1 MYKPYFQLKPFIHK
15 EDIAKQKES
24 STIIAAWQHVFLLG
38 KKINCYKLNVISHR
52 EAENFLTWTKKQKQG
67 QQRQQQQQQ
76 QQKGNCQQYEIRRQ
90 FLY

>member
-38 KKINCYKLNVISHR
+38 KKINCYKLNVISHGK
-52 EAENFLTWTKKQKQG
+52 AENFLTWAKKQG
-67 QQRQQQQQQ
+67 QQQQQQ
-76 QQKGNCQQYEIRRQ
+76 QQKSNYQHYEIRRQ